1 VEGLLHHGPRGRMRL
16 SIEIGWADGNDRGSA
31 GIGHWRQT
39 GAAVPVAAAR
49 RSRRMLA
56 PRVRPGSSPGAP
68 RSPRSGARARAREEL
83 EVAKFVTIGYGDQ
96 AGYDRTDPAIRDA
109 AHAHDAH
116 LRQQGVEM
124 GVAGQPVQVRNHDA
138 AGSVTQD
145 GPFMSSTLPVAG
157 FAVIDAAS
165 LAEAVEIASR
175 TPCAVAHGV
184 VEVWPLRETP

>member
-1 VEGLLHHGPRGRMRL
+1 
-16 SIEIGWADGNDRGSA
+16 
-31 GIGHWRQT
+31 
-39 GAAVPVAAAR
+39 
-49 RSRRMLA
+49 
-56 PRVRPGSSPGAP
+56 
-68 RSPRSGARARAREEL
+68 
-83 EVAKFVTIGYGDQ
+83 VAKFVTIGYGDQ

-175 TPCAVAHGV
+175 APCAVAHGV